1 MNMYQP
7 RSMVNY
13 SSTGFMKTRVPDRLF
28 HKLHNFWQENRNEGV
43 EEWPERVSTYQNTW
57 TIPTQIVKVD
67 NRTLPGGGPAF
78 AAHIASTL
86 REVVESWTGMRMA
99 TTSTYGIRVYQNGS
113 ILAPHVD
120 RLPLVTSIIVNVDQD
135 VNDPWPLEVYDH
147 DGVAQ
152 NVTLLPGEM
161 LLYESHSVIHGRPFP
176 LNGSYFANLCKYTC
190 TGDNFP
196 FGLFVMGRHPSP
208 WLPLRQ
214 GFERMSKK
222 REFSRNH
229 SQYWTHLLD
238 AVVHFEPIA
247 PLHAKPSDV
256 RIHQYFP
263 PYIVPGSSWEVE
275 WRETNPRGW
284 PLFREPWTLIE
295 RGDLSTLQFL
305 AQADPS
311 RRLWN
316 VSDDHGQQLL
326 YHACLHGHLD
336 IVAFLVEHGVDVNHI
351 AATTGQTALSVSDAV
366 WGPDSAISQ
375 YLRGHGAVLDP
386 HMLLQ
391 NRGFGG
397 GGATRNR
404 TAEWTEL

>member
-1 MNMYQP
+1 MTLPMVLPSFRRALAAPSSLLLFLVLLGSSFLVAVRGQTTTTTTTTTKTAATTTTSTSTTASTAATYTAFDDMSWAINEQRVSSTMLGRQRDLYNTFLHECAQLIGSQYCQDQEYWRMQMNMYQP

-222 REFSRNH
+222 R
-229 SQYWTHLLD
+229 
-238 AVVHFEPIA
+238 
-247 PLHAKPSDV
+247 
-256 RIHQYFP
+256 
-263 PYIVPGSSWEVE
+263 
-275 WRETNPRGW
+275 
-284 PLFREPWTLIE
+284 
-295 RGDLSTLQFL
+295 
-305 AQADPS
+305 
-311 RRLWN
+311 
-316 VSDDHGQQLL
+316 
-326 YHACLHGHLD
+326 
-336 IVAFLVEHGVDVNHI
+336 
-351 AATTGQTALSVSDAV
+351 
-366 WGPDSAISQ
+366 
-375 YLRGHGAVLDP
+375 
-386 HMLLQ
+386 
-391 NRGFGG
+391 
-397 GGATRNR
+397 
-404 TAEWTEL
+404 